1 MIKWE
6 RKLQQTKSESK
17 HLENKIPDASTSI
30 QTNQYNSD
38 KQNSKKING
47 DAENKIPDVSGL
59 LTTNV
64 LNTKLI
70 YLTLAV

>member
-1 MIKWE
+1 MYN
-6 RKLQQTKSESK
+6 KLNPKANN
-17 HLENKIPDASTSI
+17 LENKLPDASTSI
-30 QTNQYNSD
+30 QTNQCNSD

-59 LTTNV
+59 WTTTV
-64 LNTKLI
+64 LNTKLR